1 VISPPL
7 LPLDGSREDE
17 GIALRT
23 ALALAAGT
31 GQGFEMTRIGE
42 RRAQAGLRPEYVTS
56 VRAAALLCGAKV
68 SGAFDRSPDLRFEPG
83 PIEPGQFRFDLHGA
97 DPATPLLQ
105 ALAVPVA
112 TASAASRLEITG
124 GTHVPDSPTAHYLQR
139 QWAPT
144 VSRLGLDVSVELRQ
158 AGFLP
163 PGGGEIHARV
173 APWTRPAPAL
183 RLDARGAFVGLR
195 VHAAGARSKVD
206 DAQKQADALRAQLWE
221 SQRLEPQVEVAPL
234 SAPSPGTV
242 LVVEIEFERTKA
254 VLVTVGERRLP
265 PDAVGIALARRVL
278 KFLEGEAAVDPFLPD
293 QLAVPLALGKGG
305 GAVSTSELRPGLERV
320 VEVLNA
326 FGCAARIEGRIGGPG
341 VLEVP
346 AW

>member
-1 VISPPL
+1 VSSAL

-17 GIALRT
+17 GILLRT
-23 ALALAAGT
+23 AVAMAAGT
-31 GQGFEMTRIGE
+31 GQGFEMSHIGE
-42 RRAQAGLRPEYVTS
+42 RRAQAGLRPESVTM

-83 PIEPGQFRFDLHGA
+83 PVEPGQFRFDLHGA
-97 DPATPLLQ
+97 EPATSLLQ

-112 TASAASRLEITG
+112 TAPSASRVEITG
-124 GTHVPDSPTAHYLQR
+124 GTHVPRSPTAHYLQR

-144 VSRLGLDVSVELRQ
+144 LSRLGLDVVVELRQ

-163 PGGGEIHARV
+163 PGGGEVHARV
-173 APWTRPAPAL
+173 APWMRPAPAL

-195 VHAAGARSKVD
+195 VHSAGARTRQD
-206 DAQKQADALRAQLWE
+206 DARRQVDALKAQLWE
-221 SQRLEPQVEVAPL
+221 SRRLEADVEVESL
-234 SAPSPGTV
+234 SAPSPGSV

-254 VLVTVGERRLP
+254 VMVSVGERRLAA
-265 PDAVGIALARRVL
+265 DTVGIAMARRVL
-278 KFLEGEAAVDPFLPD
+278 HFLDGEAAVDPWLPD

-305 GAVSTSELRPGLERV
+305 GVVSTSELRPGLERV